1 MVALKRISR
10 VLAAA
15 ALFLI
20 PVLCVGPVSARAQ
33 AAGMVVT
40 SQKTFQARGVVRE
53 LKPGGKTVVIQ
64 HEDVTNYMPAMTMP
78 FDVKDDAELKG
89 LQPGDAVTFRINV
102 TDRDAWIDHITKLG
116 AAQSA
121 PPAQPAVHP
130 NWRVVRDV
138 ELLKVGDALPEYR
151 FTNELGRV
159 VSTRDFKG
167 QALVF
172 TFFFTRCPYPTF
184 CPFLSRSFED
194 AQTKL
199 KTMADGPANWHLLSI
214 SFDTET
220 DSPATLKAYAEVYH
234 YDPEHWSF
242 VTGDLGDIS
251 AIADQVGAYFGH
263 DESGGIT
270 HNLRTVV
277 VDAQGRIQRVF
288 TDNRWTSD
296 ELVAEIVKAAQAK
309 L

>member
-1 MVALKRISR
+1 M
-10 VLAAA
+10 
-15 ALFLI
+15 
-20 PVLCVGPVSARAQ
+20 
-33 AAGMVVT
+33 
-40 SQKTFQARGVVRE
+40 TFQ
-53 LKPGGKTVVIQ
+53 
-64 HEDVTNYMPAMTMP
+64 
-78 FDVKDDAELKG
+78 
-89 LQPGDAVTFRINV
+89 INV
-102 TDRDAWIDHITKLG
+102 TDRDAWIDHVTKLS
-116 AAQSA
+116 ATQPA
-121 PPAQPAVHP
+121 PPVQPAAHP

-138 ELLKVGDALPEYR
+138 ELLKVGDPLPEYR
-151 FTNELGRV
+151 FTNELGQA
-159 VSTRDFKG
+159 VSTRQFKG

-184 CPFLSRSFED
+184 CPFLSHSFAD
-194 AQTKL
+194 AQEKL
-199 KTMADGPANWHLLSI
+199 KTMAGGPANWHLLSI
-214 SFDTET
+214 SFDTEV

-234 YDPEHWSF
+234 YEPEHWSF

-288 TDNRWTSD
+288 TDNRWSSD

-309 L
+309 P